1 MAETREELENKV
13 QTILDRE
20 RWQGYVGG
28 KIEGALNVLYSLDL
42 SRERRIE
49 LLANAVGLSQRTA
62 EELIEPRENTD

>member
-28 KIEGALNVLYSLDL
+28 KIEGALNYRLNNESLFLNKYSWEATVARLC
-42 SRERRIE
+42 
-49 LLANAVGLSQRTA
+49 NARKTGV
-62 EELIEPRENTD
+62 I